1 MRADVTET
9 LCVQGAPGTGK
20 TAVGLHR
27 AAYLLYTHRD
37 RLRRGGV
44 LVVGPNSAFLSYISA
59 VLPALGEVD
68 VRQVTLEEL
77 VGHRVE
83 VRAVDPAPLA
93 VLKGDPRMATV
104 LSRAVH
110 AGLVP
115 PTEPL
120 VLPRGSHRWRVP
132 THELRDM
139 VAELTR
145 RRRPLRRGPG
155 DARAAAGARAA
166 HQDGGGRRVP
176 GRPDPGRGGPQR
188 ARCARRST
196 ALWPAVDPVRVVMA
210 LLSDPAVLA
219 RAADGVLDPDEQ
231 ALLLWP
237 KPAARPEVRALVAGR
252 RGARRRGR
260 RPGRPRAEPRPRRA
274 RRGAGPVADAAAR
287 GRPPVLHRLGHGAR
301 RHRAGHHAVGHRR
314 LGRVAA
320 RTSASRPRTSRCCA
334 AATGCPRRSSSSPRG
349 CCRTSRPGSSAPESV
364 RENHGRLDLLP
375 TGDVVTAVAAE
386 VRRVLAEPGSVGVV
400 VADADVD
407 GRQPARS
414 ASGTSCS
421 AATTTRPSSPTS
433 G

>member
-77 VGHRVE
+77 VG
-83 VRAVDPAPLA
+83 APGRGPSA
-93 VLKGDPRMATV
+93 STRRRSRSLKGDPRMATV

-132 THELRDM
+132 DPRAARDGRRADAPATSATARPGRCSRSGWRTRCSPRWRRPASPPTTGPRTRWPAACPVRKAVDRA
-139 VAELTR
+139 VAGGRPGAGRDVAAVRPGGAGPRR
-145 RRRPLRRGPG
+145 RRRPRPG
-155 DARAAAGARAA
+155 RAGAAAVAQA
-166 HQDGGGRRVP
+166 
-176 GRPDPGRGGPQR
+176 GP
-188 ARCARRST
+188 
-196 ALWPAVDPVRVVMA
+196 
-210 LLSDPAVLA
+210 
-219 RAADGVLDPDEQ
+219 
-231 ALLLWP
+231 
-237 KPAARPEVRALVAGR
+237 RPEVRAVVAGR
-252 RGARRRGR
+252 RGPRRRGR
-260 RPGRPRAEPRPRRA
+260 RPGRARAEPRPRRA
-274 RRGAGPVADAAAR
+274 RRGAGPLPDAAAR
-287 GRPPVLHRLGHGAR
+287 GRPPLLDRLGHRAR
-301 RHRAGHHAVGHRR
+301 RHRPGHHAVGHRR

-334 AATGCPRRSSSSPRG
+334 AATGCPRP
-349 CCRTSRPGSSAPESV
+349 
-364 RENHGRLDLLP
+364 
-375 TGDVVTAVAAE
+375 
-386 VRRVLAEPGSVGVV
+386 
-400 VADADVD
+400 
-407 GRQPARS
+407 
-414 ASGTSCS
+414 
-421 AATTTRPSSPTS
+421 
-433 G
+433 